1 MQPVSA
7 RTRPMLQDDMPPVMC
22 PECQTWF
29 HPAEH
34 GGWNCPD
41 CGGLAVWAYQPCT
54 CPGCLQPRHT
64 MRVGYDLS
72 RVNCDC
78 HLTEEQR
85 RAAAREL
92 AQRRDREQRKR
103 EWDQAARQQERE
115 MAQARRDAA
124 DCLRARGGNCHESRP
139 PRAPYPMCAAC
150 TVNTQAPTRNPRHSS
165 QDGRWQRFGT

>member
-85 RAAAREL
+85 RRAAQEL

-115 MAQARRDAA
+115 MAQAQRDAA

-139 PRAPYPMCAAC
+139 PRAPYPMCASC
-150 TVNTQAPTRNPRHSS
+150 TINTQAPARNPRQSR
-165 QDGRWQRFGT
+165 QDDRWQRFGT

>member
-7 RTRPMLQDDMPPVMC
+7 RTRPMLQDDMPPVLC
-22 PECQTWF
+22 ADCGTWF
-29 HPAEH
+29 HPFEH
-34 GGWNCPD
+34 GGWDCPG
-41 CGGLAVWAYQPCT
+41 CGRSAVYSYQPCT

-78 HLTEEQR
+78 HLTPEE
-85 RAAAREL
+85 RARANREA
-92 AQRRDREQRKR
+92 AQRREREAIKR
-103 EWDQAARQQERE
+103 EWAAAARQQERE

-124 DCLRARGGNCHESRP
+124 ACLRDRGGNCHESKP

-150 TVNTQAPTRNPRHSS
+150 TVNTQAPARNPRHSS